1 MLALTESNAAVQPT
15 TSWQHDA
22 GSSTHDIEATCTARP
37 GLREDLERLIHQF
50 PVTVGAITTR
60 VFEAPM
66 AGTPVFHAV
75 IPLPGASKHII
86 ERLQT
91 ELELLEPD
99 LIVSS
104 S

>member
-1 MLALTESNAAVQPT
+1 
-15 TSWQHDA
+15 
-22 GSSTHDIEATCTARP
+22 
-37 GLREDLERLIHQF
+37 
-50 PVTVGAITTR
+50 

-75 IPLPGASKHII
+75 IPLHGASKHII